1 MCGDE
6 AAAVR
11 ASLDCRYPVRSSYPS
26 LASTSYYHHKALLL
40 LTIYI
45 HAIKLYASLRMV

>member
-11 ASLDCRYPVRSSYPS
+11 ASLDCRYPVRSSYP
-26 LASTSYYHHKALLL
+26 Y
-40 LTIYI
+40 LTPVIYQYICI
-45 HAIKLYASLRMV
+45 HLNYIIA